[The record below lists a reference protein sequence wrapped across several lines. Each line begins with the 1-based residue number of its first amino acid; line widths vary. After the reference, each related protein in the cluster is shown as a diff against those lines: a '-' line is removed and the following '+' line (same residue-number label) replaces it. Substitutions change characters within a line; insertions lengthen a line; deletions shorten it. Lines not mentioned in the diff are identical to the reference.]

1 MKIANKHLIFC
12 RTYDETSYCFQNL
25 ALRLGERNALYT
37 KDPQTLSISQRC
49 EHCLCDKFDACT
61 SVSMKIIASFTK
73 ADGELRTVVATVAFS
88 MGLDAPN
95 IEKIIHWGPSG
106 DLVMYLQQTRRG
118 GHDGRTMC
126 CSTVLLIKRSRF

>member
-88 MGLDAPN
+88 MGLDALDHSLGSIWGFSN
-95 IEKIIHWGPSG
+95 VSAADRTWWTRWENNVLQYCTSHQKI
-106 DLVMYLQQTRRG
+106 
-118 GHDGRTMC
+118 
-126 CSTVLLIKRSRF
+126 